1 MNLCSSLA
9 TRNTWRW
16 VLHPSTNLSTICT
29 RSECRRLNRA
39 QAPLLPWL
47 ARRPGPCVSESS
59 PRHPFRTVQMEEC
72 SGIQGEDQAVT
83 MSQLLNSGEHRAA
96 HLQGLV
102 RIGQPP
108 RFPGGIDP
116 TIHPQVQAIVNGQ
129 GVVVPRVAQ
138 RHSMRQVAAGG
149 RIPPVKTTSVPAR
162 GEPAGGARSRGGSGR
177 G

>member
-1 MNLCSSLA
+1 
-9 TRNTWRW
+9 
-16 VLHPSTNLSTICT
+16 
-29 RSECRRLNRA
+29 
-39 QAPLLPWL
+39 
-47 ARRPGPCVSESS
+47 
-59 PRHPFRTVQMEEC
+59 MEEC

-149 RIPPVKTTSVPAR
+149 RTPQSKRRLFQRAVSQQEEPGVVEAL
-162 GEPAGGARSRGGSGR
+162 GEAEELLPQLARSLQLRPR
-177 G
+177 YIPMPQPPQH